1 MIQPNR
7 RTRPNIQ
14 TLEAD
19 FVANGFSPLLFKL
32 ADDPNIVIAKMDATA
47 NDVPSPY
54 EVSG

>member
-7 RTRPNIQ
+7 RTRPNVQ

-19 FVANGFSPLLFKL
+19 FVANGVSLLFKL